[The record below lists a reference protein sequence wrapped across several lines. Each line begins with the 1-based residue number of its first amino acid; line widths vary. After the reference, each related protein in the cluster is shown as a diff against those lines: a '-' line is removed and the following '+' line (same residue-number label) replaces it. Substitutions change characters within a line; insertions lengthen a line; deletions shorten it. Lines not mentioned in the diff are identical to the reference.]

1 VARADMSRSKT
12 IPPGVRQFL
21 LAHIDSVPALETLL
35 IMRSDG
41 RPDWTAEEIATR
53 TYLDTSQA
61 LGVLATLVRAG
72 LVSHQSSEGKYRL
85 SLKDEAQRALLDE
98 VANAYKTHLI
108 QMATLIHGK
117 PPSAVNEFAR
127 AFELKKDR

>member
-1 VARADMSRSKT
+1 MSRSKT

-72 LVSHQSSEGKYRL
+72 LVSHSSEGKYRL
-85 SLKDEAQRALLDE
+85 SLKDDAQRALLAE
-98 VANAYKTHLI
+98 VADAYKTHLI